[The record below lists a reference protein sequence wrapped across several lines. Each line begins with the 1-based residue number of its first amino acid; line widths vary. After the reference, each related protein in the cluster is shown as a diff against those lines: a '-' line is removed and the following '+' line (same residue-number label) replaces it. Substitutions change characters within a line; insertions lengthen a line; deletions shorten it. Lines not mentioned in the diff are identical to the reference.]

1 MQVSGAADEAQVVAV
16 AEEIGLDVEQLRI
29 DMQDPG
35 IDAEIERN
43 LALARALRIN
53 GTPGFVIGDEILRGA
68 TDLQTMQRLID
79 QARKDQN
86 R

>member
-1 MQVSGAADEAQVVAV
+1 
-16 AEEIGLDVEQLRI
+16 
-29 DMQDPG
+29 MQDHT

-68 TDLQTMQRLID
+68 SDLKTMQRLIE
-79 QARKDQN
+79 QARKDQS